1 LGKEREKR
9 QRFGTVPLILKEHIL
24 CKGINLDKTFFS
36 PEANLESGNITL
48 KYFEKRSALDD
59 NGFNVVIGWN
69 IIASGLVTAR
79 VLSSSAVLQN

>member
-1 LGKEREKR
+1 MGKEREKR

-24 CKGINLDKTFFS
+24 CKGINLDQTFFS

-69 IIASGLVTAR
+69 IIASGLVTAH